1 MDIIRQ
7 HYSRSVMS
15 YITLSLISII
25 VVALLTIFTSFWITE
40 LSDKDAQAINLSG
53 SMRMQTYRIGLV
65 LQTGDKSLSET
76 QIKELDDTWNHTL
89 FTQQRL
95 AGNRSMPIDNALDAH
110 FREAYDNWRQ
120 YLQPMLLRQLNTDK
134 PSINFEALETQVE
147 LTDRVVNQ
155 FQIEAENKIK
165 HLRSFQL
172 LALLSTIGV
181 GALIFYLL
189 KNRLEIPLSDL
200 MKTVHRFGKGDYSQR
215 ARTDGRDE
223 LGMLGAI
230 FNQMS
235 SSIQTAYNELEQR
248 VNERTL
254 ELHQKNTT
262 LQFLFNIAQKIFESQ
277 QHSLDYQE
285 MVDELS
291 RVLHSQKMELCLFT
305 EKGEQPY
312 LHIAPR
318 DNQQLLCG
326 QQNCGSCK
334 GIAPFCKIDNA
345 VEKEHYPISRE
356 DRQYGVISV
365 STAGEKALDSWQEQ
379 LLRATADQIAIA
391 LSLGEQ
397 EKQERRLAMLNE
409 RTVIARE
416 LHDSLA
422 QALSYLQ
429 IQVTRL
435 QRCQDREK
443 FDAQPPIIEELRE
456 GLSSAYKQLRE
467 LLTTFRLKI
476 DADGLHGAMENTVRQ
491 LLERSDMR
499 VELNYHL
506 SDVPLSSME
515 EIHLL
520 QIMREASQNAIHHSK
535 GECFTIA
542 LHQSDDHSIELKI
555 SDDGIG
561 IQQSP
566 EKLNHYGLAIMN
578 ERSRHLKGHIDISV
592 PPEGGTLV
600 RFRFLPE
607 YLRDQETQMLK
618 HEL

>member
-1 MDIIRQ
+1 
-7 HYSRSVMS
+7 MS

-25 VVALLTIFTSFWITE
+25 IVALLTIFTSFWITE

-53 SMRMQTYRIGLV
+53 TMRMQTYRIGV
-65 LQTGDKSLSET
+65 MLQNGDKQRSTEL
-76 QIKELDDTWNHTL
+76 IKALNDTWHHSL
-89 FTQQRL
+89 FTQQRM
-95 AGNRSMPIDNALDAH
+95 ASGSENELDHH
-110 FREAYDNWRQ
+110 FKKAYDNWQ
-120 YLQPMLLRQLNTDK
+120 QNLQPLLLQQLQQDK
-134 PSINFEALETQVE
+134 VIIDLRALETQVE

-155 FQIEAENKIK
+155 FQLEAENKIR

-172 LALLSTIGV
+172 LALMSTIGV

-215 ARTDGRDE
+215 ARMDGRDE

-235 SSIQTAYNELEQR
+235 SSIQSAYNELEQR
-248 VNERTL
+248 VNERTR

-262 LQFLFNIAQKIFESQ
+262 VEFLFSISQKIFESQ
-277 QHSLDYQE
+277 QHNLDYQL
-285 MVDELS
+285 MLDELS
-291 RVLHSQKMELCLFT
+291 RVLRLSQIELCLFT

-312 LHIAPR
+312 LHISPR
-318 DNQQLLCG
+318 GMNQTMCA
-326 QQNCGSCK
+326 QNNCVSCK
-334 GIAPFCKIDNA
+334 GVAPFCKLGINGN
-345 VEKEHYPISRE
+345 KEHYPISRDE
-356 DRQYGVISV
+356 RQYGMLSV
-365 STAGEKALDSWQEQ
+365 VDINSTLESWQEQ

-397 EKQERRLAMLNE
+397 EQQDRRLAMLNE

-435 QRCQDREK
+435 QRCQDKERY
-443 FDAQPPIIEELRE
+443 DAQPPVIEELRE
-456 GLSSAYKQLRE
+456 GLATAYKQLRE

-476 DADGLHGAMENTVRQ
+476 DADGLHGAMDNTVRQ
-491 LLERSDMR
+491 LLERSDMQ
-499 VELNYHL
+499 VLLNYHL
-506 SDVPLSSME
+506 SDVPLSPME

-535 GECFTIA
+535 GQCVTID
-542 LHQSDDHSIELKI
+542 LHQTSDQRIELKI

-561 IQQSP
+561 IQQAP

-578 ERSRHLKGHIDISV
+578 ERSRHLKGHIAISA
-592 PPEGGTLV
+592 PASGGTQV
-600 RFRFLPE
+600 VFSFLPE
-607 YLRDQETQMLK
+607 YLREQETIKLR
-618 HEL
+618 HDLT